1 MKTELTKLILLAQ
14 IDAEI
19 DQLLEKRE
27 SLPLRVTEIEAQ
39 VQELDQSLEHKRK
52 EAASLKNELHQ
63 KTSTLSEQ
71 KEWIAQREIKVKEIK
86 TIKEY
91 QAALKEVAKSK
102 KELSELESGINSL
115 NTRLGEETKT
125 TGEFESTSTPQRET
139 LLGEIAQNREEI
151 SQIDTLIQQKQSEK
165 TEKEKDLMEA
175 TLKKYQQIKKRISPA
190 VSLASENGVCQ
201 ECNVNIPPQLFIE
214 LQKFQQIISCPR
226 CYRILYIEG

>member
-1 MKTELTKLILLAQ
+1 MTKLILLSQ

-19 DQLLEKRE
+19 DTLLEKRE
-27 SLPLRVTEIEAQ
+27 SLPLQIKDIQAKIDV
-39 VQELDQSLEHKRK
+39 LDSSLEQKTRDTD
-52 EAASLKNELHQ
+52 SIKNELRQ
-63 KTSTLSEQ
+63 KTSTLNEQ

-91 QAALKEVAKSK
+91 QAALKEIAKSK
-102 KELSELESGINSL
+102 KELSELETSINSL
-115 NTRLGEETKT
+115 NARLEEETKT
-125 TGEFESTSTPQRET
+125 TGEFESTSASQKEA
-139 LLGEIAQNREEI
+139 LLSEIAQNREQL
-151 SQIDTLIQQKQSEK
+151 SQIDALIQQKQAEK

-175 TLKKYQQIKKRISPA
+175 TLKKYRLIKARISPA
-190 VSLASENGVCQ
+190 VSLASTNGVCQ